1 MIFQQLSRNGWAT
14 AQLCHNTMGHCIVT
28 QQVLG
33 GLLARK
39 LYCNIEVCS
48 GKFVLQWVAGIVLQ

>member
-1 MIFQQLSRNGWAT
+1 MLKKRSRSGWAT

-28 QQVLG
+28 QHGLG

-48 GKFVLQWVAGIVLQ
+48 GKIVLQWVTEIVLQ